1 MQNYFYNILPYD
13 IQHYI
18 FQLRLFNMLQANY
31 YRLISQK
38 MTIANIVLN
47 YKFQYFTSYQ
57 YNYLSNNLI
66 FNLNSNT
73 YMDTK
78 NSSTLFLLKKTL
90 NILTIN
96 DDKLWW
102 LRKFIVPIENSLILY
117 KHIPDANNKLYINN
131 NIYYDCYYYYFE
143 LLKKLNITPRHHLSP
158 NLIYQTI

>member
-18 FQLRLFNMLQANY
+18 FQLRLFNILQKNY

-47 YKFQYFTSYQ
+47 YDFQYFTPYQ
-57 YNYLSNNLI
+57 STYLYNNLI
-66 FNLNSNT
+66 FNLNSNI

-78 NSSTLFLLKKTL
+78 NNNTLFLLKKTL

-102 LRKFIVPIENSLILY
+102 LRKFIIPIENSLILY
-117 KHIPDANNKLYINN
+117 KYIPNANNNISINN
-131 NIYYDCYYYYFE
+131 NVHYECWCAYFN
-143 LLKKLNITPRHHLSP
+143 LLKKLNITESL